1 MKRAFRQPL
10 AKPSEKPYQRR
21 LPATY
26 PAGSERGRSSGVEHD
41 LAKVGVEGSNPFAR
55 SNFSQEPQG
64 FSLAQSEIE
73 NPRKSSCHTWV
84 TARLSMATIRKRGG
98 RYQVQVRR
106 KGQRPVS
113 KSFLLRAD
121 ALAWGRNAEAQADRG
136 ELAATHSGLKTVG
149 DLLRRYETQIA
160 SKKRAYSSERYMIS
174 LMLRDPL
181 AAEPIATIRTG
192 AIAEWRDRRLA
203 RVGAGTFL
211 RHLTVLRHVF
221 EVARKEWGVFL
232 SVNPTIDV
240 RKPKAPLARNR
251 RLKPEEEVALFG
263 ACRGCLNPLIE
274 PIVRLA
280 LYTGMRRGELLS
292 ARWQHFEPA
301 HRTLLIPMTK
311 NGHPRTVPLDAAAL
325 AVIDGLPRSEDS
337 RLLPLSDE
345 AVKLAWKRLI
355 KRAGIVDF
363 HFHDLRHEAIT
374 RFFER
379 GLTVP
384 EVALISGH
392 RDVRM
397 LFRYTHLKAEDVA
410 ARLASTEN
418 RPHF

>member
-1 MKRAFRQPL
+1 
-10 AKPSEKPYQRR
+10 
-21 LPATY
+21 
-26 PAGSERGRSSGVEHD
+26 
-41 LAKVGVEGSNPFAR
+41 
-55 SNFSQEPQG
+55 
-64 FSLAQSEIE
+64 
-73 NPRKSSCHTWV
+73 
-84 TARLSMATIRKRGG
+84 MATIRKRGA

-106 KGQRPVS
+106 KDQRPVS
-113 KSFLLRAD
+113 KSFLSRAD
-121 ALAWGRNAEAQADRG
+121 ALAWARNAETKADRG
-136 ELAATHSGLKTVG
+136 ELAVMHSGLQTVG
-149 DLLRRYETQIA
+149 DLLCRYETQIA
-160 SKKRAYSSERYMIS
+160 SKKRAYSAERYMLS

-181 AAEPIATIRTG
+181 AAEPLATIRTG
-192 AIAEWRDRRLA
+192 VIAEWRDRRLA

-221 EVARKEWGVFL
+221 EVARKEWGVPL
-232 SVNPTIDV
+232 PVNPTVDV

-251 RLKPEEEVALFG
+251 RLKPGEEAALLA
-263 ACRGCLNPLIE
+263 ACSGCLNPLIE
-274 PIVRLA
+274 PIIRLA

-292 ARWQHFEPA
+292 AHWQHFDPEK
-301 HRTLLIPMTK
+301 RTLLIPMTK
-311 NGHPRTVPLDAAAL
+311 NGHPRKVPLDAAAL
-325 AVIDGLPRSEDS
+325 SVIGCLSRSDDG

-355 KRAGIVDF
+355 KRARIVDL
-363 HFHDLRHEAIT
+363 HFHDLRHEAIS

-410 ARLASTEN
+410 ARLASVEKQ
-418 RPHF
+418 PHL

>member
-1 MKRAFRQPL
+1 
-10 AKPSEKPYQRR
+10 
-21 LPATY
+21 
-26 PAGSERGRSSGVEHD
+26 
-41 LAKVGVEGSNPFAR
+41 
-55 SNFSQEPQG
+55 
-64 FSLAQSEIE
+64 
-73 NPRKSSCHTWV
+73 
-84 TARLSMATIRKRGG
+84 MATIRKRGT

-113 KSFLLRAD
+113 KSFLTRVD
-121 ALAWGRNAEAQADRG
+121 ALAWARKAEAQADRG
-136 ELAATHSGLKTVG
+136 ELATLDARLQTVG

-160 SKKRAYSSERYMIS
+160 SKKRAYSAERYMLS
-174 LMLRDPL
+174 LMLRDPI
-181 AAEPIATIRTG
+181 AAEPLATIRTG
-192 AIAEWRDRRLA
+192 VIAEWRDRRLA

-221 EVARKEWGVFL
+221 EVARKEWGVPIP
-232 SVNPTIDV
+232 VNPTADV

-251 RLKPEEEVALFG
+251 RLKPDEETALFAACG
-263 ACRGCLNPLIE
+263 ACLNPLIE
-274 PIVRLA
+274 PTIRLA

-292 ARWQHFEPA
+292 ARWQHFEPEK
-301 HRTLLIPMTK
+301 RTLLIPVTK
-311 NGHPRTVPLDAAAL
+311 NGHPRKVPLDAAAL
-325 AVIDGLPRSEDS
+325 TVIEGLPRSNDG

-355 KRAGIVDF
+355 KRARIVDL
-363 HFHDLRHEAIT
+363 HFHDLRHEAIS

-410 ARLASTEN
+410 TRLANAES
-418 RPHF
+418 RAHL

>member
-1 MKRAFRQPL
+1 
-10 AKPSEKPYQRR
+10 
-21 LPATY
+21 
-26 PAGSERGRSSGVEHD
+26 
-41 LAKVGVEGSNPFAR
+41 
-55 SNFSQEPQG
+55 
-64 FSLAQSEIE
+64 
-73 NPRKSSCHTWV
+73 
-84 TARLSMATIRKRGG
+84 MATIRKRGG

-121 ALAWGRNAEAQADRG
+121 ALAWARNAESQADRG
-136 ELAATHSGLKTVG
+136 ELATMQSGLQTVG
-149 DLLRRYETQIA
+149 DLLRRYETEIA
-160 SKKRAYSSERYMIS
+160 SKKRAYSAERYMLS

-181 AAEPIATIRTG
+181 AAEPLATIRTG
-192 AIAEWRDRRLA
+192 VIAEWRDRRMA

-221 EVARKEWGVFL
+221 EVARKEWGVPL
-232 SVNPTIDV
+232 PINPTVDV

-251 RLKPEEEVALFG
+251 RLKPDEEIALFA
-263 ACRGCLNPLIE
+263 ACARCLNPLIE
-274 PIVRLA
+274 PIIRLA
-280 LYTGMRRGELLS
+280 LYTGMRRGELLG
-292 ARWQHFEPA
+292 ARWQNLDLEK
-301 HRTLLIPMTK
+301 RTLLIPMTK

-325 AVIDGLPRSEDS
+325 AVIGRLPRGGED

-355 KRAGIVDF
+355 KRAAILDL

-397 LFRYTHLKAEDVA
+397 LFRYTHLKAEDVS
-410 ARLASTEN
+410 ARLARVDNQPVLYSSD
-418 RPHF
+418 